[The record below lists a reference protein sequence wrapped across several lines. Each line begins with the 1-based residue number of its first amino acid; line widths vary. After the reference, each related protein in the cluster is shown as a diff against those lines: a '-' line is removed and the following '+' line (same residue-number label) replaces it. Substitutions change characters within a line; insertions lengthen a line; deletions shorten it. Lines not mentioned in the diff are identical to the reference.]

1 MEKNLELRVSE
12 LEKMLFLSKNVLSFD
27 EASKFLNLSK
37 SYLYKLT
44 SGNLIPHYKP
54 QGKMLY
60 FEKAELEAWLRQN
73 PVKTQAQ
80 IEQEAQKYILKSSKE
95 IMAMENKK
103 KEEIGQGTAMTK
115 EDFAA
120 LWKTI
125 RLKVTDTY
133 EVPPEILWVNGS
145 TIGTLGNFSAS
156 TGKAKSKKTFNISA
170 IVAAALKNDEVL
182 KYSVYLPPNKRKI
195 LYVDTEQSKYHC
207 HKVMERILR
216 LAGLP
221 TDKDVDDFVFIVL
234 REQTPDKRKQII
246 GYMLENMPDVGLLI
260 IDGIRD
266 LMYDINSPSESTDLI
281 NLLMRCSSG
290 YNLHIHT
297 VLHLNK
303 GDDNSRGHIG
313 SELNNKAETVLQI
326 TKSTQDGNISEVKAM
341 HIRDREFD
349 PFAFRINDNALPE
362 VMDGYV
368 FQQPKQDR
376 NFPLTELTEQQHREA
391 LENGFGKQVVQ
402 GYSNVIAALKQ
413 GYASIG
419 YERGRNVLVSL
430 NKFLVN
436 KRMIVKEGKG
446 YRYNPDFHY

>member
-1 MEKNLELRVSE
+1 
-12 LEKMLFLSKNVLSFD
+12 
-27 EASKFLNLSK
+27 
-37 SYLYKLT
+37 
-44 SGNLIPHYKP
+44 
-54 QGKMLY
+54 
-60 FEKAELEAWLRQN
+60 
-73 PVKTQAQ
+73 
-80 IEQEAQKYILKSSKE
+80 
-95 IMAMENKK
+95 
-103 KEEIGQGTAMTK
+103 
-115 EDFAA
+115 
-120 LWKTI
+120 
-125 RLKVTDTY
+125 
-133 EVPPEILWVNGS
+133 
-145 TIGTLGNFSAS
+145 
-156 TGKAKSKKTFNISA
+156 
-170 IVAAALKNDEVL
+170 
-182 KYSVYLPPNKRKI
+182 
-195 LYVDTEQSKYHC
+195 
-207 HKVMERILR
+207 MERILR

-221 TDKDVDDFVFIVL
+221 TDKDVDDFVFMVL

-281 NLLMRCSSG
+281 NLLMRWSSG

-303 GDDNSRGHIG
+303 GDDNTRGHIG
-313 SELNNKAETVLQI
+313 TELNNKAETVLQI